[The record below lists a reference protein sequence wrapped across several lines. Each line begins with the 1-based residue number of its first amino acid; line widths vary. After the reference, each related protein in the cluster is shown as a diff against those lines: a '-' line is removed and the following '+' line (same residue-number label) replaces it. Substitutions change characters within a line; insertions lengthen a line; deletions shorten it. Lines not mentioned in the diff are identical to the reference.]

1 MNIRRDVIASV
12 LALLATCILA
22 GSVVAHALL
31 VRSTPEANA
40 ELAQAPATIEMW
52 FSEPLE
58 SGLSTARVLDSS
70 GRKIPTGAALVDP
83 SDHMHMT
90 LPLGELKPGI
100 YTVAYKTLSQVDG
113 HEWFGSFPFTLL
125 NPDGSR
131 PLGTAASV
139 DGETRSETPTPAQVA
154 SRWLSLL
161 GSILFL
167 GAPLFQRVVVVRK
180 PSRTPESLA
189 FEQRCA
195 ALVVKA
201 IGVAA
206 VAVVAGSWLLAAIQ
220 ATQLENIALLPRL
233 IYGTRVGALALARQ
247 ALVVAGLLVA
257 LWLTQAW
264 PLRGRLRNM
273 FVVAAVAEAILLLLV
288 LLSALQGEATLAII
302 TLPAIGIVAGLTL
315 RARRR
320 SHAAASRL
328 WEGLLFLGLV
338 ALLTV
343 SSGSHAGAVR
353 GSFWAVL
360 GDYVHL
366 LAAAAWIGGL
376 LLLPILVLQVRR
388 SPETRDRRALWSFVP
403 RYSYLASFAVFL
415 LIVTGVF
422 NSLVEFP
429 SVSSLFTTA
438 YGRALI
444 IKLLLMALVLG
455 IAFLNNRL
463 VHRRSNRPRNDA
475 ELLRFNRQ
483 VGLEA
488 MVSLALMFSVAVF
501 VQTQPPGSLAAATP
515 FQPDLPFNDIVPADD
530 LNVHVQVTPNRPG
543 ENRFWV
549 HLYHTDGSPIGEVQL
564 VRLVFNY
571 RDAELGQANADLNP
585 LGQDTFGL
593 EGTYVNQSGLWD
605 VSVYVRRR
613 GMDDALADLRLD
625 VPAPREATTTEP
637 ASDPLQN
644 PIPALPIDGLLGGML
659 IVVGVIPLI
668 WHQLFRRMWPAVFP
682 TLALIG
688 GVFILVGVLVGAEP
702 VATLVTNLTAPEET
716 VVVLNNPIP
725 ATPDSIEQGRAVY
738 RQNCSSCHG
747 PNGAGDGP
755 LAATLDPAPAN
766 LRVHLVQGIHSDA
779 QIFNWITKG
788 FPNSAMPAF
797 GDQLTEQERWHVIN
811 FIRTL
816 AAGG

>member
-1 MNIRRDVIASV
+1 
-12 LALLATCILA
+12 
-22 GSVVAHALL
+22 
-31 VRSTPEANA
+31 
-40 ELAQAPATIEMW
+40 
-52 FSEPLE
+52 
-58 SGLSTARVLDSS
+58 
-70 GRKIPTGAALVDP
+70 
-83 SDHMHMT
+83 
-90 LPLGELKPGI
+90 
-100 YTVAYKTLSQVDG
+100 
-113 HEWFGSFPFTLL
+113 
-125 NPDGSR
+125 
-131 PLGTAASV
+131 
-139 DGETRSETPTPAQVA
+139 
-154 SRWLSLL
+154 
-161 GSILFL
+161 
-167 GAPLFQRVVVVRK
+167 
-180 PSRTPESLA
+180 
-189 FEQRCA
+189 
-195 ALVVKA
+195 
-201 IGVAA
+201 
-206 VAVVAGSWLLAAIQ
+206 
-220 ATQLENIALLPRL
+220 
-233 IYGTRVGALALARQ
+233 
-247 ALVVAGLLVA
+247 
-257 LWLTQAW
+257 
-264 PLRGRLRNM
+264 
-273 FVVAAVAEAILLLLV
+273 
-288 LLSALQGEATLAII
+288 
-302 TLPAIGIVAGLTL
+302 
-315 RARRR
+315 
-320 SHAAASRL
+320 
-328 WEGLLFLGLV
+328 
-338 ALLTV
+338 
-343 SSGSHAGAVR
+343 
-353 GSFWAVL
+353 
-360 GDYVHL
+360 
-366 LAAAAWIGGL
+366 
-376 LLLPILVLQVRR
+376 
-388 SPETRDRRALWSFVP
+388 
-403 RYSYLASFAVFL
+403 
-415 LIVTGVF
+415 
-422 NSLVEFP
+422 
-429 SVSSLFTTA
+429 
-438 YGRALI
+438 
-444 IKLLLMALVLG
+444 
-455 IAFLNNRL
+455 
-463 VHRRSNRPRNDA
+463 
-475 ELLRFNRQ
+475 
-483 VGLEA
+483 
-488 MVSLALMFSVAVF
+488 MFSVAVF

-659 IVVGVIPLI
+659 IVVGVVPLI